1 VKQLL
6 KQIGKSVLDDL
17 EKIINAETQLRSSGS
32 STPKIVQTRLLDLRF
47 RKENV
52 NESLIDFRFSKNAVI
67 TRDKLSSSVSFN
79 DKIPLKIVSA
89 SLLKRCKTRTP
100 TPAVS

>member
-32 STPKIVQTRLLDLRF
+32 STSKIVQTRLLDSRF
-47 RKENV
+47 RKEKV
-52 NESLIDFRFSKNAVI
+52 NDLLFDFRFSKNVVI
-67 TRDKLSSSVSFN
+67 TRDKLGSFVSFK
-79 DKIPLKIVSA
+79 DQIPLKIVSA
-89 SLLKRCKTRTP
+89 SLLKRSKRRTP